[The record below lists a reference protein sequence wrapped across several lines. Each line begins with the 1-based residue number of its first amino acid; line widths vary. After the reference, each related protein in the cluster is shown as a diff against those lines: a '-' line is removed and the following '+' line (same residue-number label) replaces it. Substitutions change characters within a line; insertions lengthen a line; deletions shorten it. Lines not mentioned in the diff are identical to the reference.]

1 MKVSFFKCDRCETM
15 YDINDNDQAPYYCG
29 TDQFHSLIRKDL
41 CPTCRKS
48 LSYWFHNLDT
58 KVEKEEE
65 KIDES
70 WNLEL
75 KDLHLSTRAMMNLRR
90 TGLYDVKQILTYEK
104 PLINIRNM
112 GVATRKEV
120 IDTITGIL
128 LEYELPYYYNEKLG
142 HFVKGD

>member
-1 MKVSFFKCDRCETM
+1 MKVSFFKCDRCEVM
-15 YDINDNDQAPYYCG
+15 YDINDNDQAPFYCEI
-29 TDQFHSLIRKDL
+29 DQFHNLIKKDL
-41 CPTCRKS
+41 CPDCRKS

-58 KVEKEEE
+58 KVEK
-65 KIDES
+65 IDEP

-75 KDLHLSTRAMMNLRR
+75 KDLHLSKRAMMNLLR
-90 TGLYDVKQILTYEK
+90 TGLYDIKQILMYDK

-112 GVATRKEV
+112 GFATRKEV
-120 IDTITGIL
+120 IDTINGII

>member
-1 MKVSFFKCDRCETM
+1 MKVSYFKCDRCETM

-29 TDQFHSLIRKDL
+29 TDQFHNLIKKDL
-41 CPTCRKS
+41 CPACRKS

-58 KVEKEEE
+58 KVEKEE

-90 TGLYDVKQILTYEK
+90 TGLYDVKQILMYDK
-104 PLINIRNM
+104 PLIHIRNM
-112 GVATRKEV
+112 GVATRAEV
-120 IDTITGIL
+120 IDTVAGII
-128 LEYELPYYYNEKLG
+128 LENELPYYYDEKLG

>member
-1 MKVSFFKCDRCETM
+1 MKVSYFKCDRCETM
-15 YDINDNDQAPYYCG
+15 YDIKDNDQAPCYCG
-29 TDQFHSLIRKDL
+29 MDQFHNLIKKDL
-41 CPTCRKS
+41 CPACRKS

-58 KVEKEEE
+58 KVEEE

-90 TGLYDVKQILTYEK
+90 TGLYDVRQILMYDK

-120 IDTITGIL
+120 IDNITGIL
-128 LEYELPYYYNEKLG
+128 LEYELPYYYDEKLG

>member
-1 MKVSFFKCDRCETM
+1 MKVSYFKCDRCETM
-15 YDINDNDQAPYYCG
+15 YDINDNDQAPFYCG
-29 TDQFHSLIRKDL
+29 TDQFHNLIKKDL
-41 CPTCRKS
+41 CPACRKS

-58 KVEKEEE
+58 KVEKEE

-90 TGLYDVKQILTYEK
+90 TGLYDVKQILMYDK
-104 PLINIRNM
+104 PLIYIRNM

-120 IDTITGIL
+120 IDNITGIL
-128 LEYELPYYYNEKLG
+128 LEYELPYYYDEKLG

>member
-1 MKVSFFKCDRCETM
+1 MKVSYFKCDRCETM
-15 YDINDNDQAPYYCG
+15 YDINDNDQAPFYCG
-29 TDQFHSLIRKDL
+29 IDQFHHLITKDL
-41 CPTCRKS
+41 CPACRKS

-58 KVEKEEE
+58 EVEKEE

-90 TGLYDVKQILTYEK
+90 TGLYDVKQILMYEK

-112 GVATRKEV
+112 GVATRNEV
-120 IDTITGIL
+120 VDTIAGIL
-128 LEYELPYYYNEKLG
+128 LENELNYYYDEKLG

>member
-1 MKVSFFKCDRCETM
+1 MKVSYFKCDRCETM
-15 YDINDNDQAPYYCG
+15 YDINDNDQAPFYCG
-29 TDQFHSLIRKDL
+29 IDQFSHLIKKDL
-41 CPTCRKS
+41 CPACRKS

-58 KVEKEEE
+58 KVEKEE

-90 TGLYDVKQILTYEK
+90 TGLYDVKQILMYNK
-104 PLINIRNM
+104 PLIHIRNM

-128 LEYELPYYYNEKLG
+128 LEYELPYYYDEKLG